1 MVKDEYYLKGRLKFL
16 LILRRHPAVHLLNF
30 DLFASP
36 RLVELLLEDGVL
48 ELVLLLHRLQLV
60 LQVDSFQCLVLQ
72 VLLCVCQLASHLV
85 VVRFD
90 CFQIFRQSR
99 KW

>member
-36 RLVELLLEDGVL
+36 RLVQLLLEDGVL

-60 LQVDSFQCLVLQ
+60 LQVDSFSVSSSRFF
-72 VLLCVCQLASHLV
+72 LASANLPA
-85 VVRFD
+85 
-90 CFQIFRQSR
+90 ILL
-99 KW
+99 